1 MPRAGSPP
9 PDIVVFDIG
18 GVLLDWNPRH
28 LYRRLFDDERAME
41 AFLSDV
47 CSPAWNLLMDMGVP
61 FRQGVSVLADRHP
74 HHAELIRAYDE
85 RWQEMVAGAIEES
98 VEILRELIDAGRPV
112 YALTN
117 FSAEK
122 FSLERQRWP
131 FLGWFRGIVVS
142 GEIGLV
148 KPAPAIYRHLTT
160 RFGLAP
166 ERCLFVDDQPA
177 NVAAAR
183 AAGMHAV
190 RFVGADALR
199 ADLSARGLLPRRPAE

>member
-9 PDIVVFDIG
+9 PDIVVFDVG

-61 FRQGVSVLADRHP
+61 FRQGVNVLADRHP

-122 FSLERQRWP
+122 FALERRRWP

-148 KPAPAIYRHLTT
+148 KPAPAIYQHLTT